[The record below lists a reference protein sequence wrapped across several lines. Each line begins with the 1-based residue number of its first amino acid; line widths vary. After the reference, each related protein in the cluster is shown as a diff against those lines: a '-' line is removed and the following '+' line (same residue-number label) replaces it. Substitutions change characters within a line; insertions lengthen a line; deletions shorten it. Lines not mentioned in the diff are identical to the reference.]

1 MKRRMSLS
9 AQVLASAAWIIV
21 ATLMP
26 VSETIGEEPFMR
38 LYFVVPFSIETY
50 TPVTMEN
57 IGTEFGRT
65 ILLMEERGFT
75 LELVTMLESHP
86 TNKEILANGIRLKA
100 DLGDLGATYFV
111 DKEGTVLKKG
121 SGATFQLSA
130 DELARLE
137 KQLEPLI
144 GVVDVESYRRHKKEK

>member
-1 MKRRMSLS
+1 L
-9 AQVLASAAWIIV
+9 
-21 ATLMP
+21 
-26 VSETIGEEPFMR
+26 
-38 LYFVVPFSIETY
+38 SIETY

-65 ILLMEERGFT
+65 ILLMEEHGFT

-86 TNKEILANGIRLKA
+86 ANKEILANGIRLKA

-121 SGATFQLSA
+121 TGATFQLST
-130 DELARLE
+130 DEFARLE
-137 KQLEPLI
+137 KQLESLI

>member
-1 MKRRMSLS
+1 MNTAIAL
-9 AQVLASAAWIIV
+9 LARVIACLTCTIV
-21 ATLMP
+21 TCVMP

-38 LYFVVPFSIETY
+38 LYFVVPLSIETY

-57 IGTEFGRT
+57 IGIEFGRT
-65 ILLMEERGFT
+65 ILLMEEHGFT

-100 DLGDLGATYFV
+100 DLGDLGTTYFV

-121 SGATFQLSA
+121 TGATFLLSA
-130 DELARLE
+130 DEVARLE
-137 KQLEPLI
+137 KQLESLI